1 MSGHIHYGRLFG
13 GRESGKNFAMDCDYG
28 DYGMSLQ
35 LFFRKWFTETENRYQ
50 KLIGL
55 LEYADFQNCLAL
67 FDARFSKALLQDC
80 GTAWLIVQNGNLYN
94 RTEDEIYGLPFL
106 FYYPLGSIMP
116 VLEDRVILTEL
127 SEIINRIKLR
137 CTSMPYLAR
146 LALNSAVI
154 YEKMRET
161 EKAEQ
166 ARTEYESYCNMR

>member
-1 MSGHIHYGRLFG
+1 
-13 GRESGKNFAMDCDYG
+13 
-28 DYGMSLQ
+28 
-35 LFFRKWFTETENRYQ
+35 
-50 KLIGL
+50 
-55 LEYADFQNCLAL
+55 
-67 FDARFSKALLQDC
+67 
-80 GTAWLIVQNGNLYN
+80 
-94 RTEDEIYGLPFL
+94 
-106 FYYPLGSIMP
+106 MP